1 MIGQRKPLARPESAE
16 KTSELDNALAVLAAH
31 RRDAIL
37 EAVAMSAKELLRSS
51 SLEHSLP
58 KVIERI
64 GISTGVDRVH
74 ILKIDPDAPVDEGR
88 ICAQYLWTAFGILT
102 SPEFKDAKG
111 ATMIEVGLGSWVPRL
126 MQGETIT
133 GHVRNFSNSARRFFE
148 DAGGLKSTLAV
159 PIFGDGHWWGFIAFD
174 SCGAER
180 EWLPSEIGTIK
191 TLAELIGA
199 TVSAHRHEA
208 ILEAVALSAKELL
221 RSSDL
226 QKSLPK
232 VMEQLGQATG
242 VDRVHIIEI
251 DTDTPTERSPV
262 VQHYVWSAPGI
273 STSINLQEIKDPMA
287 DVGLAS
293 WVPRL
298 VRGETIIGNARDFE
312 PTARILFEI
321 GGVKSVI
328 AVPVFV
334 DGRWWG
340 LIALD
345 DCRIERHWGP
355 AEIDTFKTLAEL
367 IGGAIARTNHLK
379 QLADASRII
388 ETSPILLYRLGA
400 QAPFALTYIS
410 QNMRRYGYDAN
421 ELLAKPDDW
430 PRLIESDDLPTVMA
444 SINLLR
450 DGKTDHTQIDFRLK
464 KPDGSSVWFDGE
476 GYALRDAAGRLTAIE
491 GILTD
496 VTDGKRKAEEIAAL
510 ARTDSLTGLANRAAF
525 LERLNLEFARARRG
539 ATQFAVHYLDL
550 DHFKDINDTLGHPVG
565 DDLLREVAERLK
577 SSVRETDMVARFGGD
592 EFAVL
597 QDDIDNGGDIETM
610 AIKIGK
616 AIAAPY
622 SIGGNQLSTS
632 ASIGVVPYRGDI
644 ANIDAMMMKA
654 DLALYRAKNEGRN
667 QFRFHVAELDDET
680 RERMVISE
688 DLRHAVER
696 GELELFYQPQ
706 VELKSGTIVGLEALI
721 RWNHPRRGILQPAM
735 FIPIAETTG
744 SIVAIGEWVIA
755 QACRQ
760 IRSWSEHG
768 IAPPV
773 IAVNLSG
780 AQFKLVPQI
789 DQIVIDNITRYQIA
803 PERLELELTESVL
816 VETAERHGETFK
828 RLKQA
833 GVRLA
838 IDDFGT
844 GYSSLDYLRSF
855 RVTRLKIDQ
864 RFIHDVTTNAD
875 DAAIVRATIEL
886 AQELG
891 IEVLAEGVETAAQ
904 RDFLIAAGCK
914 FAQGFYFGQP
924 MPAAAAVAECLS
936 RNPQMAAV

>member
-1 MIGQRKPLARPESAE
+1 MIRQRKTQPQPESAE
-16 KTSELDNALAVLAAH
+16 KTSKLDDALAVLATH

-51 SLEHSLP
+51 NLEQSLP
-58 KVIERI
+58 KVIEQI

-74 ILKIDPDAPVDEGR
+74 ILKIDPDASVDEGR
-88 ICAQYLWTAFGILT
+88 ICAQYFWSAFGVLT
-102 SPEFKDAKG
+102 PPEFKNAKG

-126 MQGETIT
+126 RQGETIT
-133 GHVRNFSNSARRFFE
+133 GHVRNFSDSARRFFE
-148 DAGGLKSTLAV
+148 EAGGLKSTLAV
-159 PIFGDGHWWGFIAFD
+159 PIFIDGHWWGFIAFD
-174 SCGAER
+174 DCRTER
-180 EWLPSEIGTIK
+180 GWLPSEIDTIK

-199 TVSAHRHEA
+199 TVSAQRHEA
-208 ILEAVALSAKELL
+208 ILEAVAVSAKELL

-226 QKSLPK
+226 QQSLPR
-232 VMEQLGQATG
+232 VSEWLGQATG

-251 DTDTPTERSPV
+251 DNGTPTEHSPV
-262 VQHYVWSAPGI
+262 AQHSVWNAPGI
-273 STSINLQEIKDPMA
+273 SSSISLQELKDPMA

-293 WVPRL
+293 WVPKL
-298 VRGETIIGNARDFE
+298 ARGETITGNTRDFE

-321 GGVKSVI
+321 GNVKSVMV
-328 AVPVFV
+328 VPVFV

-340 LIALD
+340 LIAFE
-345 DCRIERHWGP
+345 DCRIERHWES
-355 AEIDTFKTLAEL
+355 AEIGTFKTLAEL
-367 IGGAIARTNHLK
+367 IGGAVARTNHLK

-388 ETSPILLYRLGA
+388 ESSPTILYRLGA
-400 QAPFALTYIS
+400 QPPFPLTYIS
-410 QNMRRYGYDAN
+410 QNMRQYGYDAN

-430 PRLIESDDLPTVMA
+430 AQLIESEDLPAVVA

-476 GYALRDAAGRLTAIE
+476 GYALRDTAGKLTAIE
-491 GILTD
+491 GILND
-496 VTDGKRKAEEIAAL
+496 VTERKHKAAEIAAM
-510 ARTDSLTGLANRAAF
+510 ARTDALTGLANRAAF
-525 LERLNLEFARARRG
+525 LDRLNLEFARARRS
-539 ATQFAVHYLDL
+539 ATQFAVLYLDL
-550 DHFKDINDTLGHPVG
+550 DHFKDINDTLGHPMG
-565 DDLLREVAERLK
+565 DRLLQAVAKRLK
-577 SSVRETDMVARFGGD
+577 SCLREADMVARFGGD

-597 QDDIDNGGDIETM
+597 QDDGSDVTHIE
-610 AIKIGK
+610 ALASKIGK
-616 AIAAPY
+616 AIAVPY
-622 SIGGNQLSTS
+622 TIGGNQVSTS
-632 ASIGVVPYRGDI
+632 ASIGIVPYRRDI
-644 ANIDAMMMKA
+644 ANADAMMMKA
-654 DLALYRAKNEGRN
+654 DLALYRAKDEGRN
-667 QFRFHVAELDDET
+667 QFRFHVAELDSET
-680 RERMVISE
+680 YERMTISD

-696 GELELFYQPQ
+696 DEFELLYQPQ
-706 VELKSGTIVGLEALI
+706 VELETGSVVGLEALI
-721 RWNHPRRGILQPAM
+721 RWNHPRRGLLLPTM

-760 IRSWSEHG
+760 IKDWNERG
-768 IAPPV
+768 LATPL

-780 AQFKLVPQI
+780 AQFKLVSQI
-789 DQIVIDNITRYQIA
+789 DKIVLDNLTRYQIA
-803 PERLELELTESVL
+803 PERMEIELTETVM

-855 RVTRLKIDQ
+855 RVTRLKIDR
-864 RFIHDVTTNAD
+864 RFIKDVTTSAD
-875 DAAIVRATIEL
+875 DAAIVRATIGL
-886 AQELG
+886 AHELG

-914 FAQGFYFGQP
+914 FAQGFYFGRP
-924 MPAAAAVAECLS
+924 MKAAAAAALLA
-936 RNPQMAAV
+936 RKPQLAAV